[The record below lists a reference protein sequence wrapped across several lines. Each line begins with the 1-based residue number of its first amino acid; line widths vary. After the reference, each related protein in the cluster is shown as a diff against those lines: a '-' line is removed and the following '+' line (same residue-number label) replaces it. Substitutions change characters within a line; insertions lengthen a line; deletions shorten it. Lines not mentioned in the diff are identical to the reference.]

1 MTWIKTISYDQADTR
16 LKGMYDRV
24 ASRDKQIDNI
34 LLAHS
39 LRPHTLNGHMT
50 LYKSVL
56 HHSANKNP
64 KVLLELLGV
73 CVSRINRCDYCDLHH
88 TAGFK
93 KLETD
98 IQRGKSCLDQVDR
111 LVAGKIPD
119 SDKLS
124 TQELA
129 ALRYTLRLTLTPAA
143 ISEQDIQSLRD
154 AGFDDGQILELNQ
167 VVSYFAYANRMVL
180 GLGVNTDGEVLGLSP
195 GDSQDET
202 NWTHA

>member
-16 LKGMYDRV
+16 LKGLYDRV
-24 ASRDKQIDNI
+24 ASPDKQIDNI

-88 TAGFK
+88 TAGFM

-98 IQRGKSCLDQVDR
+98 EQRGKTCLDQVDR
-111 LVAGKIPD
+111 LVAGKTPD

-129 ALRYTLRLTLTPAA
+129 ALRYSLRLTLTPVA
-143 ISEQDIQSLRD
+143 ISKQDIQSLRD

-180 GLGVNTDGEVLGLSP
+180 GLGVNTNGEVLGLSP